1 MLVILQSMPCLLVQM
16 VNEQIGTEN
25 MKRRVD
31 LEARRQRKMAK
42 VQKAMWADHAEC
54 LRMGYDWTARRAK
67 WESELKELQSMRED
81 HSGHQQAPTQTSRPL
96 SRGKLGSPPTR
107 AMLRNDEMYQQGL
120 SKLDALEEDALP
132 DVDLK
137 PGEEAPAA
145 VMDWFKVGPT
155 VLSGLMHICSSVLT
169 AAHSWPVLQ
178 QLLMQFVRE
187 FAVTD
192 NHPVATNLPCRCR
205 VQANECNLRVLLSVL
220 IQPQCLQKLLATW

>member
-1 MLVILQSMPCLLVQM
+1 MTDSNGYSNIMSSAHLCTRSTLPACHFVLYIPCRLPLLRSKVRDAGRIVKHALPLVQM

-81 HSGHQQAPTQTSRPL
+81 HSAPQLAPIQTPRP
-96 SRGKLGSPPTR
+96 RGRSSPNSR
-107 AMLRNDEMYQQGL
+107 AMLCNDEVYQQAL

-132 DVDLK
+132 DVDLESD
-137 PGEEAPAA
+137 EEAPAA
-145 VMDWFKVGPT
+145 VVDWFKVGPSL
-155 VLSGLMHICSSVLT
+155 LSGLTHTCSSILT
-169 AAHSWPVLQ
+169 AAHSWPV
-178 QLLMQFVRE
+178 
-187 FAVTD
+187 
-192 NHPVATNLPCRCR
+192 
-205 VQANECNLRVLLSVL
+205 
-220 IQPQCLQKLLATW
+220 

>member
-1 MLVILQSMPCLLVQM
+1 M

-81 HSGHQQAPTQTSRPL
+81 HSGPQLAPIQTSRPL
-96 SRGKLGSPPTR
+96 ARGKIGSPPTR

-132 DVDLK
+132 EVVME
-137 PGEEAPAA
+137 PGEEAPPA
-145 VMDWFKVGPT
+145 VMDWFKVGPSSLFVT
-155 VLSGLMHICSSVLT
+155 NESFLKCSAYLPLRHLFLFFEKEICCLKSCIPT
-169 AAHSWPVLQ
+169 AVS
-178 QLLMQFVRE
+178 
-187 FAVTD
+187 
-192 NHPVATNLPCRCR
+192 
-205 VQANECNLRVLLSVL
+205 
-220 IQPQCLQKLLATW
+220 

>member
-1 MLVILQSMPCLLVQM
+1 MFSRPLLISLTQKQGQDPGHTANHALSLVQM

-81 HSGHQQAPTQTSRPL
+81 HSAPQLAPIQTSRPL
-96 SRGKLGSPPTR
+96 ARGKIGSPPTK

-132 DVDLK
+132 DVAME
-137 PGEEAPAA
+137 PGEEAPPA
-145 VMDWFKVGPT
+145 VMDWFKVGPSL
-155 VLSGLMHICSSVLT
+155 LSGLMHICSSALT
-169 AAHSWPVLQ
+169 AAHTTGLCDKSH
-178 QLLMQFVRE
+178 
-187 FAVTD
+187 D
-192 NHPVATNLPCRCR
+192 S
-205 VQANECNLRVLLSVL
+205 CNLLG
-220 IQPQCLQKLLATW
+220 